1 MKHQQLETTP
11 ETSRRMSRV
20 RLKRGAAEQALAK
33 ALWHK
38 GYRYRLNWRALPGSP
53 DIVLTRQR
61 LAIFVDGSFWH
72 GRDWAQRKPRLKRN
86 RAYWIEKIEEN
97 MARDR
102 RNDALL
108 QAQGWSVLHFWEE
121 EVKRDLTG
129 CVAAVEDQLLADLV
143 AATVEEEP

>member
-1 MKHQQLETTP
+1 MKHQKLETTP

-20 RLKRGAAEQALAK
+20 RLKRGAAERALAK

-72 GRDWAQRKPRLKRN
+72 GRD
-86 RAYWIEKIEEN
+86 
-97 MARDR
+97 R

-108 QAQGWSVLHFWEE
+108 RAQGWSVLHFWEE
-121 EVKRDLTG
+121 EVKRDLAG
-129 CVAAVEDQLLADLV
+129 CVAAVEDQLLDDLIDQQ
-143 AATVEEEP
+143 EEP

>member
-1 MKHQQLETTP
+1 MKHQKLETTP

-20 RLKRGAAEQALAK
+20 RLKRGAAERALAK

-38 GYRYRLNWRALPGSP
+38 GYRYRLNWRALPG
-53 DIVLTRQR
+53 
-61 LAIFVDGSFWH
+61 
-72 GRDWAQRKPRLKRN
+72 RDWERRKPRLKRN

-108 QAQGWSVLHFWEE
+108 RAQGWSVLHFWEE
-121 EVKRDLTG
+121 EVKRDLAG
-129 CVAAVEDQLLADLV
+129 CVAAVEDQLLDDLIDQQ
-143 AATVEEEP
+143 EEP